1 MRAVAVAITS
11 SAVVGP
17 LVASLMGSNRME
29 ASEGE
34 SAEMTKLAGMLGE
47 FNSMST
53 GKVLLVSRFGRAR
66 MDRAC
71 TWRALTQVFGRY
83 PSEKYTFGL
92 PSLTRR
98 SR

>member
-71 TWRALTQVFGRY
+71 TWRASHNSSAAIRPRNT
-83 PSEKYTFGL
+83 PSGSH
-92 PSLTRR
+92 P
-98 SR
+98 